1 MFDTAV
7 YVQRRNRLKKR
18 MGSGLLLFP
27 GNQECPMNYPSNT
40 YPFRQDSSFLYFFG
54 IDTPGLAG
62 VIDVDSG
69 TDWIFGDDF
78 TFEDVIW
85 MGELPTVKDRA
96 AAIGVRKTAPLAKL
110 DEFIGQA
117 RKHDRPIH
125 FLPPYRPETL
135 ARLSELLILRPQKV
149 KQGVSAELTRA
160 VVEQRSTK
168 SEAEVAE
175 IERSLSV
182 SREMYSVAM
191 AMVRPGLYERE
202 VVGAIEGL
210 ALARSCMTAF
220 PTILS
225 MDGHVFHNQS
235 HEHRLKKGRL
245 LLVDS
250 GVSSSRGY
258 ASDITRTIPV
268 SGTFSQKQREVYEIV
283 LKGQVQAI
291 AAMRPGTRF
300 LDIHMATARTM
311 ASGLKGIGLMRGDI
325 DEAVAAGAHA
335 LFFPHGLGHMIGLDV
350 HDMEGLG
357 EDYVGYDA
365 SIKRSRQFGLA
376 YLRMA
381 KKLKPGFVLTVE
393 PGIYFIPSLID
404 RWRQEKRHSPFINY
418 SQVEKYRDFT
428 GIRIEDDVLVTRS
441 GNRVLGSPIP
451 KKVGDI
457 KKAMAA
463 RPVKK

>member
-7 YVQRRNRLKKR
+7 YVQRRNRLKKQ
-18 MGSGLLLFP
+18 MGSGLLLFL

-62 VIDVDSG
+62 VIDVESG

-78 TFEDVIW
+78 TFEDVVW
-85 MGELPTVKDRA
+85 TGELPTVKDRA
-96 AAIGVRKTAPLAKL
+96 AAVGVRKTAPLAQL

-117 RKHDRPIH
+117 RKQDRPIH
-125 FLPPYRPETL
+125 FLPPYRPETV

-175 IERSLSV
+175 IEKSLAV

-191 AMVRPGLYERE
+191 AMVRPGPYERE

-210 ALARSCMTAF
+210 ALARGSMTAF

-235 HEHRLKKGRL
+235 HDHRLKKGRL
-245 LLVDS
+245 LVIDS

-291 AAMRPGTRF
+291 AAMKPWRRPGPWPP
-300 LDIHMATARTM
+300 D
-311 ASGLKGIGLMRGDI
+311 SRG
-325 DEAVAAGAHA
+325 
-335 LFFPHGLGHMIGLDV
+335 
-350 HDMEGLG
+350 
-357 EDYVGYDA
+357 
-365 SIKRSRQFGLA
+365 
-376 YLRMA
+376 
-381 KKLKPGFVLTVE
+381 
-393 PGIYFIPSLID
+393 
-404 RWRQEKRHSPFINY
+404 
-418 SQVEKYRDFT
+418 
-428 GIRIEDDVLVTRS
+428 
-441 GNRVLGSPIP
+441 
-451 KKVGDI
+451 
-457 KKAMAA
+457 
-463 RPVKK
+463 